1 MSLYEVTAFTLN
13 HNGPVRN
20 LCLITAGALRYEERV
35 VHNST
40 CKFGYEVSEFGA
52 GRGVHLR
59 CLHNNKYLVRQTG
72 EDWITATA
80 NEPVE
85 DTKRRDCTL
94 FRVNAMS
101 FNTMRWTHVSSN
113 TLVAI
118 AAPTD
123 TQGSSYYLTIRPD
136 NTSQLL
142 CQPIDVERI
151 IKLPKIVVFKD
162 NNAKY
167 LQVQNNQNLLF
178 EGEDRHRKQTWFE
191 TFPVSNGDVR
201 FRSVQNGKFVRRG
214 NNNWIVADSDDT
226 TSNNRDTLF
235 HIARLN
241 DKSIAL
247 VNQGNNR
254 FCERFGDDFQFRAGI
269 DTGVREAQ
277 LEIEEPIIERSIDV
291 EYRLQDARIY
301 DSKPR
306 SWLSQTAFNDT
317 KDRDLET
324 QLAITYTESHTSS
337 FHVTSGVETN
347 FTAKANA
354 KAGIPIIARAKAEL
368 EFTTTLGVDTTLEK
382 VNQNTESYEFRT
394 NVIIPPGKKRKA
406 RIMALE
412 AKCDV
417 PFSYVQTE
425 VLANGHIIRTNLE
438 DGVFRGMNGFEFH
451 VQVYDPDEPTKIIF
465 DEPVVTRYL
474 PDTLAA
480 WHGNKKSE
488 E

>member
-1 MSLYEVTAFTLN
+1 MTLYEVTAFTLN
-13 HNGPVRN
+13 HDGPIRN

-40 CKFGYEVSEFGA
+40 CKFGYVVSEFGV
-52 GRGVHLR
+52 GRRVHLR
-59 CLHNNKYLVRQTG
+59 CLHNKYLIRQTG
-72 EDWITATA
+72 TDWITATA

-85 DTKRRDCTL
+85 DINRGDCTL

-101 FNTMRWTHVSSN
+101 FNTMRWIHVSTN

-118 AAPTD
+118 AAKSD
-123 TQGSSYYLTIRPD
+123 TGYSYYLTIRPN

-162 NNAKY
+162 NKSKY
-167 LQVQNNQNLLF
+167 CQVQSNTYLSF
-178 EGEDRHRKQTWFE
+178 GGEDRHRKQTWFE

-201 FRSVQNGKFVRRG
+201 FRSVQNGKFIRR
-214 NNNWIVADSDDT
+214 NNSHWILADSDG
-226 TSNNRDTLF
+226 TSSDSDNPSSDYRDTLF
-235 HIARLN
+235 HVARLS
-241 DKSIAL
+241 DKNIAL
-247 VNQGNNR
+247 VNRGNNR
-254 FCERFGDDFQFRAGI
+254 FCQTFGDNFQFKAEI

-277 LEIEEPIIERSIDV
+277 LEIEEPIIERTIDV
-291 EYRLQDARIY
+291 EYRLQNARIY
-301 DSKPR
+301 DAKLR
-306 SWLSQTAFNDT
+306 LWLSQTAFNDT

-324 QLAITYTESHTSS
+324 QLSITYTESHTSS

-354 KAGIPIIARAKAEL
+354 KAGIPIIAQAKVEL

-382 VNQNTESYEFRT
+382 INENTESYEFRT

-417 PFSYVQTE
+417 PFNYVQTE
-425 VLANGHIIRTNLE
+425 VLANGDIIRTNLD
-438 DGVFRGMNGFEFH
+438 DGVF
-451 VQVYDPDEPTKIIF
+451 
-465 DEPVVTRYL
+465 
-474 PDTLAA
+474 
-480 WHGNKKSE
+480 
-488 E
+488 

>member
-1 MSLYEVTAFTLN
+1 
-13 HNGPVRN
+13 
-20 LCLITAGALRYEERV
+20 
-35 VHNST
+35 
-40 CKFGYEVSEFGA
+40 
-52 GRGVHLR
+52 
-59 CLHNNKYLVRQTG
+59 
-72 EDWITATA
+72 
-80 NEPVE
+80 
-85 DTKRRDCTL
+85 
-94 FRVNAMS
+94 
-101 FNTMRWTHVSSN
+101 MRWTHVNTS

-118 AAPTD
+118 AAKSD
-123 TQGSSYYLTIRPD
+123 TSYSYYLTIRPN
-136 NTSQLL
+136 NTSQLLL

-162 NNAKY
+162 NKSKY
-167 LQVQNNQNLLF
+167 CQVQSDTYLSF
-178 EGEDRHRKQTWFE
+178 GGDDRHRKQTWFE
-191 TFPVSNGDVR
+191 TFPVSNGDVQ
-201 FRSVQNGKFVRRG
+201 FRSVQNGEFMRRDKSD
-214 NNNWIVADSDDT
+214 WILADSEDT
-226 TSNNRDTLF
+226 SSDNRDTLF
-235 HIARLN
+235 HVACLS
-241 DKSIAL
+241 DKNIAL
-247 VNQGNNR
+247 VNRGNDR
-254 FCERFGDDFQFRAGI
+254 FCQTFGDNFRFKAEI

-306 SWLSQTAFNDT
+306 SWLSQTVFNDT

-347 FTAKANA
+347 FTARANA
-354 KAGIPIIARAKAEL
+354 KAGIPIIARVKAEL
-368 EFTTTLGVDTTLEK
+368 EFSTTLGVDTTLEK

-480 WHGNKKSE
+480 WHVST
-488 E
+488 

>member
-1 MSLYEVTAFTLN
+1 MTLYQVTAFTLN

-72 EDWITATA
+72 TDWITATA

-85 DTKRRDCTL
+85 DIKRRDCTL

-101 FNTMRWTHVSSN
+101 FNTMRWTHVSTN

-118 AAPTD
+118 AAPSD
-123 TQGSSYYLTIRPD
+123 TGYSYYLTIRPN

-162 NNAKY
+162 NTSKY
-167 LQVQNNQNLLF
+167 LQVQDIQNLLF
-178 EGEDRHRKQTWFE
+178 RGDDRHRKETWFE

-201 FRSVQNGKFVRRG
+201 FKSVQNRKFMRR
-214 NNNWIVADSDDT
+214 NNSGLIVADADEDT
-226 TSNNRDTLF
+226 SSNNRDTIF

-241 DKSIAL
+241 GKSIAL

-254 FCERFGDDFQFRAGI
+254 FCERFGDDFQFKAEV

-301 DSKPR
+301 DEKPR

-317 KDRDLET
+317 TDRDLET

-354 KAGIPIIARAKAEL
+354 KAGIPIIARVKAEL
-368 EFTTTLGVDTTLEK
+368 EFSTTLGVDTTLEK

-425 VLANGHIIRTNLE
+425 VLANGEIIRTNLE

-465 DEPVVTRYL
+465 DDPVVTRYL

>member
-1 MSLYEVTAFTLN
+1 
-13 HNGPVRN
+13 
-20 LCLITAGALRYEERV
+20 
-35 VHNST
+35 
-40 CKFGYEVSEFGA
+40 
-52 GRGVHLR
+52 
-59 CLHNNKYLVRQTG
+59 
-72 EDWITATA
+72 
-80 NEPVE
+80 
-85 DTKRRDCTL
+85 
-94 FRVNAMS
+94 MS
-101 FNTMRWTHVSSN
+101 FNTMRWTHVGTN

-118 AAPTD
+118 AAPSD
-123 TQGSSYYLTIRPD
+123 TGYSYYLTIRSN

-162 NNAKY
+162 NTSKY
-167 LQVQNNQNLLF
+167 CQVQSNDYLSF
-178 EGEDRHRKQTWFE
+178 GGDDRHRKQTWFE

-201 FRSVQNGKFVRRG
+201 FRSVQNGKFMRR
-214 NNNWIVADSDDT
+214 NNSGWIVADSNDT

-337 FHVTSGVETN
+337 FHVTTGVETN

-354 KAGIPIIARAKAEL
+354 KAGIPIIARVKAEL
-368 EFTTTLGVDTTLEK
+368 EFSTTLGVDTTLEK

-425 VLANGHIIRTNLE
+425 VLANGEIIRTNLE

-474 PDTLAA
+474 PDIVA
-480 WHGNKKSE
+480 GQGKNISE
-488 E
+488 ESTDER